1 MIFVSIICTL
11 AITVA
16 IVLPNFS
23 NNFVNLIYKPAVVL
37 ILIGVGNY
45 FTKIFPIE
53 NYLNKD
59 FLKSI
64 IKFKKTK

>member
-23 NNFVNLIYKPAVVL
+23 NNFINLVYKPAVVL
-37 ILIGVGNY
+37 LLIFIGNY
-45 FTKIFPIE
+45 FTKVFPVEDYI
-53 NYLNKD
+53 NRN
-59 FLKSI
+59 FIKSI
-64 IKFKKTK
+64 FKFK

>member
-16 IVLPNFS
+16 IVLPNFDS
-23 NNFVNLIYKPAVVL
+23 NLLNLVYKPAVVL
-37 ILIGVGNY
+37 ILIYVGNY

-53 NYLNKD
+53 DYLNMR
-59 FLKSI
+59 FIKSVFK
-64 IKFKKTK
+64 IK